1 MSFFGGFSPMATVWN
16 HEMSS
21 KDINLV
27 SLTGDL
33 DGMRIGEKLLM
44 TEILHRMN
52 HGISWNI
59 WKSYESCIK
68 LSTPMLI
75 GELTM

>member
-1 MSFFGGFSPMATVWN
+1 MATVWN

-52 HGISWNI
+52 HGIS
-59 WKSYESCIK
+59 
-68 LSTPMLI
+68 
-75 GELTM
+75 

>member
-1 MSFFGGFSPMATVWN
+1 MATVWN

-33 DGMRIGEKLLM
+33 DGMRIAYSIRGE
-44 TEILHRMN
+44 TVDD
-52 HGISWNI
+52 
-59 WKSYESCIK
+59 
-68 LSTPMLI
+68 
-75 GELTM
+75 